1 MGGLSIPINIAVK
14 RFSDKI
20 SFIQPI
26 IEAITNSLEAN
37 AKNITIKIAL
47 DEIVDLNDNHQF
59 KIKEYLIEDD
69 GEGFTQANISSFL
82 TYMSDFKFKFGCK
95 GVGRITWLKVF
106 DKVKVESYCNN
117 QKIYFDFDLLFDESK
132 INYENLKEPV
142 SNKTIIKFIN
152 VNKNFYADGK
162 YDYKLDG
169 NLQNLRDLIE
179 ENLLIKLS
187 LLKSTNTDFNI
198 NFESS
203 NGEIVEPISHNSIHE
218 LKQKSFIINTD
229 TESYHFDIYY
239 SFSDN
244 NKKINSAYFCANG
257 RTVKEIPTKIVSN
270 ILPQKMSS
278 ILLVTSNYLDN
289 HVNNERN
296 EFDIIDKG
304 NLGILSWETINESLA
319 NKIEEILVT
328 EFPNFKDDNEKNIN
342 ELIDEYPYLSKY
354 IKEDNSLI
362 KNKDRILV
370 ESKKKFEKDKTQ
382 VSNKFRKLLEDNKIN
397 SEEFDNVVHS
407 ISEISARELAEYI
420 VYRQQIIEALRKIS
434 NESDKSEKKLHE
446 LFIEKGKESKK
457 SEHNIYDNNLW
468 LFDDKFMSYVYAAS
482 DKEIKAITNALNEED
497 TQDKYRPDIALFY
510 SHGQDNKNRDAILV
524 EFKACGANLN
534 EKMKA
539 PWEINRNALVIREVI
554 PNINRLWCFCIT
566 QFTDKVIKGLKSQ
579 DFKPLFSNQE
589 NQDIFYR
596 YYVNNDAHCYYLS
609 IESLIEDADTRNNLF
624 INIIKQK

>member
-20 SFIQPI
+20 SFIQPM

-37 AKNITIKIAL
+37 AKNITIKIGL

-69 GEGFTQANISSFL
+69 GEGFTQANINSFL

-106 DKVKVESYCNN
+106 DKVKVESYSNN
-117 QKIYFDFDLLFDESK
+117 QKVYFDFDLFFDENK
-132 INYENLKEPV
+132 INKENLKEIV

-152 VNKNFYADGK
+152 VNKNFYAHGK
-162 YDYKLDG
+162 HDYRLDG
-169 NLQNLRDLIE
+169 NLKNLRDLIE

-187 LLKSTNTDFNI
+187 LLKSTNADFNI
-198 NFESS
+198 NFKSS
-203 NGEIVEPISHNSIHE
+203 NGDIVEPISHNSIRE
-218 LKQKSFIINTD
+218 LKQKSFIINND
-229 TESYHFDIYY
+229 TETYNFDIYY

-270 ILPQKMSS
+270 ILPQKMSL
-278 ILLVTSNYLDN
+278 ILLVASNYLDN

-296 EFDIIDKG
+296 KFDIMDKG
-304 NLGILSWETINESLA
+304 DLGVLSWETINESLT

-354 IKEDNSLI
+354 IKEDKSLI

-382 VSNKFRKLLEDNKIN
+382 VSNKFRKLLENNEIN
-397 SEEFDNVVHS
+397 SEEFDNVVQS

-420 VYRQQIIEALRKIS
+420 VYRQQTIEALKKIS
-434 NESDKSEKKLHE
+434 NDSDKSEKKLHE
-446 LFIEKGKESKK
+446 LFIKRRTDSKK
-457 SEHNIYDNNLW
+457 TEHNIYENNLW
-468 LFDDKFMSYVYAAS
+468 LFDDKFMSYIYVAS
-482 DKEIKAITNALNEED
+482 DTEIKKINQAFDEKYID
-497 TQDKYRPDIALFY
+497 YKYRPDIALFY
-510 SHGQDNKNRDAILV
+510 SRGQDSKEKDAILV
-524 EFKACGANLN
+524 EFKACGANLD

-539 PWEINRNALVIREVI
+539 TWEVNRNASIIRKTI
-554 PNINRLWCFCIT
+554 PHINRLWCYCIT
-566 QFTDKVIKGLKSQ
+566 QFTDRLVENLEL
-579 DFKPLFSNQE
+579 DDYKPLFSNQDE
-589 NQDIFYR
+589 QDIFYR
-596 YYVNNDAHCYYLS
+596 YYEKINSHCYYIS
-609 IESLIEDADTRNNLF
+609 IESLIKDADTRNNLF
-624 INIIKQK
+624 INIIKEK